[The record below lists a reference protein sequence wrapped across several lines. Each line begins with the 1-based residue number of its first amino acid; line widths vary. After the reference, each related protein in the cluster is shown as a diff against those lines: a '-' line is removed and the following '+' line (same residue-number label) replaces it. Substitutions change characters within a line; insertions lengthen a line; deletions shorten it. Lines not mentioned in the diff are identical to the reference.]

1 MPQSQQGQNASAQP
15 TGHYQQQGHGHGQ
28 AHLGTGGQYGQPATT
43 QHVPG
48 SSLGGNT
55 LQPTSAP
62 GQQAQRVR
70 WVQPLT
76 PSNPPGN
83 YQGATGQGGS
93 SSTSTSGM
101 GVGAGAGAH
110 GSTIR
115 DDIFLYHSGGRGPPN
130 RGSSNA
136 GSSSNTGSAMPQSQ
150 QGQNASAQLS
160 GHYQQQGHGY
170 GQAHLATSGQY
181 GHPATTQHSGQY
193 GQPATTQHGG
203 QYRQPATTQHGVQY
217 GQPSTTQH
225 GGQYRQPA
233 TTQHGG
239 QYGQP
244 ATTQHVQ
251 GSSLGGNTVQTQ
263 SATSAP
269 GQQTQQEF
277 RWRNT
282 FSPGNQQVA
291 MGQGSQ
297 GSPSSTST
305 SGLGAGAGAGAHGV
319 SVAYAE
325 VLPILTGTSSRRC
338 AMISS
343 DPTRGEGHQTEEPVA
358 QDVLE
363 ASEAS
368 WRR

>member
-15 TGHYQQQGHGHGQ
+15 TGHYQQQGYGHGQ

-43 QHVPG
+43 QHVQG

-62 GQQAQRVR
+62 GQQAQQLR
-70 WVQPLT
+70 WAQPLT

-83 YQGATGQGGS
+83 YQGATGQGSS
-93 SSTSTSGM
+93 SSTSMSGM

-110 GSTIR
+110 GSTMR
-115 DDIFLYHSGGRGPPN
+115 DDIFRYHSGGRGPPN
-130 RGSSNA
+130 RGISNA

-150 QGQNASAQLS
+150 QGQNASAQPT
-160 GHYQQQGHGY
+160 GHYQQQGYGH
-170 GQAHLATSGQY
+170 GQAHLGTG
-181 GHPATTQHSGQY
+181 GQY

-203 QYRQPATTQHGVQY
+203 QYRQPATM
-217 GQPSTTQH
+217 
-225 GGQYRQPA
+225 R
-233 TTQHGG
+233 HGG

-244 ATTQHVQ
+244 AATQHAQ
-251 GSSLGGNTVQTQ
+251 WSSLGGNTVQTQ

-282 FSPGNQQVA
+282 FSPGNQHVA

-305 SGLGAGAGAGAHGV
+305 SGLGAGAGAGAHG
-319 SVAYAE
+319 STMRDDIFRPYE
-325 VLPILTGTSSRRC
+325 GGGPPNRGTGGPGRSRGQ
-338 AMISS
+338 
-343 DPTRGEGHQTEEPVA
+343 RG
-358 QDVLE
+358 
-363 ASEAS
+363 
-368 WRR
+368 